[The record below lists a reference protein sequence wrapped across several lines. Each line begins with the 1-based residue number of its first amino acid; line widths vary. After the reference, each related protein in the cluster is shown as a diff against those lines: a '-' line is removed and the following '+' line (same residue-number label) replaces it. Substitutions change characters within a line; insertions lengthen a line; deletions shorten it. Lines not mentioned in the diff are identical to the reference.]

1 MDTLQMFD
9 NRLKLPN
16 AGLLPRRLFTTYQL
30 ALECK
35 RPLGGGAF
43 VGHSVEFRSTLIMK
57 SILTVF
63 PQSDNTHNSISPL
76 SCTQRQ
82 AYTLVCARVG
92 STSANSRI
100 RAREGKA
107 AGGVA

>member
-1 MDTLQMFD
+1 
-9 NRLKLPN
+9 
-16 AGLLPRRLFTTYQL
+16 
-30 ALECK
+30 
-35 RPLGGGAF
+35 
-43 VGHSVEFRSTLIMK
+43 MK